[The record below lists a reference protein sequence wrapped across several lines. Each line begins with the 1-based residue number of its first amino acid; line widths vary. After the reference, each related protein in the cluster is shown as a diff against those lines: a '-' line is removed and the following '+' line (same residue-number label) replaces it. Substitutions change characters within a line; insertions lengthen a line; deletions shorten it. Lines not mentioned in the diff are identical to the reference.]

1 VSVKLQS
8 QTRGLRGVG
17 TVGDLTNASPEEQR
31 AAMLARDRLRR
42 QAILMAVPVGIT
54 AATGA
59 AMLAFPKRRGTVGM
73 VGVGTFTLL
82 AFFITSLAAEP
93 V

>member
-1 VSVKLQS
+1 M
-8 QTRGLRGVG
+8 GLRGVG
-17 TVGDLTNASPEEQR
+17 TVGDLTNASPEETR

-54 AATGA
+54 AATGIG
-59 AMLAFPKRRGTVGM
+59 MLALPKHRGAVGM
-73 VGVGTFTLL
+73 AGVGAFTLL
-82 AFFITSLAAEP
+82 AFFLTSIAVEP